1 VRFHIAIISA
11 AKNEL
16 MKKEILRLHL
26 IHRVTQTPGGQNI
39 FEAST
44 REAQVANGVRVL
56 GEHEAIYVAI
66 AKGDT
71 KAAKLAMEQHIE
83 NLIEISLRRL
93 AQEERERGARS
104 LKADELVY
112 SA

>member
-1 VRFHIAIISA
+1 
-11 AKNEL
+11 
-16 MKKEILRLHL
+16 M
-26 IHRVTQTPGGQNI
+26 TQTPVGQDIPGAN
-39 FEAST
+39 T

-66 AKGDT
+66 TKGDE
-71 KAAKLAMEQHIE
+71 KAAKLAMEQHLE
-83 NLIEISLRRL
+83 NLIEIWLRRR
-93 AQEERERGARS
+93 AQEERERDARS